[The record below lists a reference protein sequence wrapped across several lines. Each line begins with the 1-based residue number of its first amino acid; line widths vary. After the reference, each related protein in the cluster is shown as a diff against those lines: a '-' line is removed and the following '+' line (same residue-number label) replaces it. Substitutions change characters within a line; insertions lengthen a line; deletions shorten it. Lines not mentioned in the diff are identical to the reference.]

1 MNVKNR
7 VGIAYFGEGERTDE
21 NRRTSGNKSFHIET
35 RWRLNESVVKVG
47 SVHGEGCEG
56 DD

>member
-7 VGIAYFGEGERTDE
+7 VGIAYFGEGERAGE

-35 RWRLNESVVKVG
+35 RWCLNESAVKVG